1 MYSQFMMH
9 GQKNIKSWERNSE
22 LWWEKLRERE
32 RERETLRRYMRRWED
47 NIKTD
52 LKWDGKP

>member
-1 MYSQFMMH
+1 M
-9 GQKNIKSWERNSE
+9 G
-22 LWWEKLRERE
+22 EKFRVVVGRAERE
-32 RERETLRRYMRRWED
+32 RERLRKYRPRGED